1 MVVKAN
7 ILQWFLLW
15 TATAVTTY
23 AQIINGSLVVN
34 STTGVHLAY
43 LDTGAPAHTSSY
55 TTIFAIHG
63 MVFTNR
69 GYLRLIP
76 TFVSDAQ
83 CPTVIFQKVMSVA
96 SSNGV
101 RFVAIQRRPFPGS
114 TPFTDEELN
123 VTLTGGSGDE
133 ERDFEIEMR
142 GHEIASFVDIFI
154 QNHNLPRV
162 SDDGKSGGASLLGWS
177 VGGAYVVAAIAST
190 ETLPVDVQTRL
201 GAYVRSMIVY
211 GSFSASTSGFRSLH
225 SHRVSEAAPLVLG
238 LPTPSQNWAPLV
250 DTTMPEDLRLPAF
263 GQWCTGYFDHG
274 NITLSSAHDLDSLS
288 WILTTP
294 EYVPTFY
301 KIPVEELD
309 RITRYGSDAA
319 TDLPFLFFF
328 ANQLNAVYRKAF
340 NDEGMGAIFPLLRRS
355 FLCGDKTGAFG
366 VSGLWAVQDDQLDN
380 GMGTTVDYK
389 LVPGGNHFV
398 SGCRYLEH
406 RRPEAMCR

>member
-1 MVVKAN
+1 MIVKGD

-15 TATAVTTY
+15 TATAVATY

-43 LDTGAPAHTSSY
+43 LDTGPPSHTSSY
-55 TTIFAIHG
+55 TTIFAVHG
-63 MVFTNR
+63 MVYTN
-69 GYLRLIP
+69 L
-76 TFVSDAQ
+76 
-83 CPTVIFQKVMSVA
+83 IFQKVMSVA

-133 ERDFEIEMR
+133 ERNFEIEMR

-162 SDDGKSGGASLLGWS
+162 SSDGNNGGVSLLGWS
-177 VGGAYVVAAIAST
+177 VGGGYVVAAIASIG
-190 ETLPVDVQTRL
+190 TLPVDVQTRL

-211 GSFSASTSGFRSLH
+211 
-225 SHRVSEAAPLVLG
+225 EAAPIVLG

-288 WILTTP
+288 WILTAP

-301 KIPVEELD
+301 KIPVEELE
-309 RITRYGSDAA
+309 RIARYGSDAA

-328 ANQLNAVYRKAF
+328 ADQLNAVYRKAF
-340 NDEGMGAIFPLLRRS
+340 NDEGISAILPLLKRS

-366 VSGLWAVQDDQLDN
+366 VSGLWAVQDDQVEN
-380 GMGTTVDYK
+380 GTGTTVDYK
-389 LVPGGNHFV
+389 LVPGGNHFMIWDN
-398 SGCRYLEH
+398 
-406 RRPEAMCR
+406 PETIFSAFMDLA

>member
-63 MVFTNR
+63 IVFTN
-69 GYLRLIP
+69 L
-76 TFVSDAQ
+76 
-83 CPTVIFQKVMSVA
+83 IFQKVMSVT

-101 RFVAIQRRPFPGS
+101 RFVAIQRHPFPGS
-114 TPFTDEELN
+114 TPFTNEELN
-123 VTLTGGSGDE
+123 VTLTGGSDDE

-154 QNHNLPRV
+154 QNHNLPHV
-162 SDDGKSGGASLLGWS
+162 SDDGKSGSALLLRWS
-177 VGGAYVVAAIAST
+177 VGGAYIVAAIVST
-190 ETLPVDVQTRL
+190 ETLPVNVQTRL
-201 GAYVRSMIVY
+201 GAYVWSLIVY
-211 GSFSASTSGFRSLH
+211 K
-225 SHRVSEAAPLVLG
+225 AAPIALG
-238 LPTPSQNWAPLV
+238 LPTHSQNWAPLV

-263 GQWCTGYFDHG
+263 SQWCTGYFDHG
-274 NITLSSAHDLDSLS
+274 NITLSLAHDLDSLS
-288 WILTTP
+288 WILTTLV
-294 EYVPTFY
+294 YVPTFY
-301 KIPVEELD
+301 KIPVKELD
-309 RITRYGSDAA
+309 KITRYGSNVA

-328 ANQLNAVYRKAF
+328 ANQLNVAYRKAF
-340 NDEGMGAIFPLLRRS
+340 NDEGIGAIFPLLKRL
-355 FLCGDKTGAFG
+355 FMCGDKTGAFG

-380 GMGTTVDYK
+380 GTVDYK
-389 LVPGGNHFV
+389 LVPGGNHFMMWDN
-398 SGCRYLEH
+398 
-406 RRPEAMCR
+406 PETAFSVFMDS

>member
-1 MVVKAN
+1 MVAKGN
-7 ILQWFLLW
+7 ILQWFFLW

-43 LDTGAPAHTSSY
+43 LDTGAPSHTSSY
-55 TTIFAIHG
+55 TTIFAVHG
-63 MVFTNR
+63 MVFTN
-69 GYLRLIP
+69 L
-76 TFVSDAQ
+76 
-83 CPTVIFQKVMSVA
+83 IFQKVMSVA

-142 GHEIASFVDIFI
+142 GHEISSFVDIFI

-162 SDDGKSGGASLLGWS
+162 SNDGKSGGASLLGWS

-190 ETLPVDVQTRL
+190 GTLPVDVQTRL

-211 GSFSASTSGFRSLH
+211 
-225 SHRVSEAAPLVLG
+225 EAAPIVLG

-294 EYVPTFY
+294 EHVPTFY

-340 NDEGMGAIFPLLRRS
+340 NDEGIGAIFPLLTRS
-355 FLCGDKTGAFG
+355 FLCGDETGAFG
-366 VSGLWAVQDDQLDN
+366 VSGLWAIQDDQIEN
-380 GMGTTVDYK
+380 GTGTTVDYK
-389 LVPGGNHFV
+389 LVPGGNHFMMWDN
-398 SGCRYLEH
+398 
-406 RRPEAMCR
+406 PETAFSAFMDLA

>member
-1 MVVKAN
+1 MVKAN
-7 ILQWFLLW
+7 ILQSFLLC

-23 AQIINGSLVVN
+23 AQIINGSLIVN
-34 STTGVHLAY
+34 STTGVRLAY
-43 LDTGAPAHTSSY
+43 LDTGAPAYTSSY
-55 TTIFAIHG
+55 TTIFAVHG
-63 MVFTNR
+63 MVYTN
-69 GYLRLIP
+69 L
-76 TFVSDAQ
+76 
-83 CPTVIFQKVMSVA
+83 IFQKVMSVA

-114 TPFTDEELN
+114 TPFTDQELN

-133 ERDFEIEMR
+133 ERNFEIEMR

-162 SDDGKSGGASLLGWS
+162 SNDGKSGGASLLGWS

-190 ETLPVDVQTRL
+190 GTLPVDVQTRL

-211 GSFSASTSGFRSLH
+211 
-225 SHRVSEAAPLVLG
+225 EAAPIVLG

-250 DTTMPEDLRLPAF
+250 DTTMPDDLRLPAF

-274 NITLSSAHDLDSLS
+274 NITLSSVHDLDSLS

-301 KIPVEELD
+301 KIPVEELE
-309 RITRYGSDAA
+309 RITRYGSDGM

-328 ANQLNAVYRKAF
+328 ADQLNAVYRMAF
-340 NDEGMGAIFPLLRRS
+340 NDEGIGAIFPLLKRS

-366 VSGLWAVQDDQLDN
+366 VSGLWAVQDDQVEN
-380 GMGTTVDYK
+380 GTGMTVDYK
-389 LVPGGNHFV
+389 LVPGGNHFMMWD
-398 SGCRYLEH
+398 S
-406 RRPEAMCR
+406 PETAFSAFMDLA